1 MKDKIDDLPIR
12 PSPIPD
18 VIAVVESIWNSLD
31 PQIDIL
37 PHIISLPT
45 WIKAAIEAN
54 GGHKILVV
62 LGFFIYLFCIWYL
75 YESVISD
82 FLKSTCCLSA
92 LFIDWVMSR
101 VQSLTPSTTTLLLWL
116 VSLIS
121 RFLPYT
127 PIMVRSTKLISN
139 ILLKVYIYCLVRI

>member
-45 WIKAAIEAN
+45 
-54 GGHKILVV
+54 
-62 LGFFIYLFCIWYL
+62 
-75 YESVISD
+75 
-82 FLKSTCCLSA
+82 
-92 LFIDWVMSR
+92 
-101 VQSLTPSTTTLLLWL
+101 
-116 VSLIS
+116 
-121 RFLPYT
+121 
-127 PIMVRSTKLISN
+127 
-139 ILLKVYIYCLVRI
+139 